1 MTHLHITAWVL
12 ALILLVISYSM
23 YKNGNNKVGKII
35 HMIVRLD
42 YLLILYSGGSLFADY
57 ATAGLPEFPL
67 LGELIVKLIAG
78 LWVISSIEMILVKA
92 SKQKPAKSFW
102 IQFVIAFI
110 IVLVLGFF
118 RLPNGFYF
126 G

>member
-1 MTHLHITAWVL
+1 M
-12 ALILLVISYSM
+12 
-23 YKNGNNKVGKII
+23 
-35 HMIVRLD
+35 
-42 YLLILYSGGSLFADY
+42 FADY